1 MNTCTVYAD
10 ALCIVTLSVCCVTG
24 TDNDTVTDID
34 IDTGTGMGAGSRQLS
49 LALLTDGNWDLAKV
63 VFVAGLLSPGQSLDW
78 AYACGASD
86 GFLSQAAF
94 DVLVDGLE
102 DAVNEYFETDPRSL

>member
-34 IDTGTGMGAGSRQLS
+34 IDTDTNTYTDTVDNDTDAARKLYFGIILESRVIQLICNS
-49 LALLTDGNWDLAKV
+49 LRVATMTIVICGQVVSALRPGLVRKLDGICSRGD
-63 VFVAGLLSPGQSLDW
+63 
-78 AYACGASD
+78 
-86 GFLSQAAF
+86 
-94 DVLVDGLE
+94 
-102 DAVNEYFETDPRSL
+102 

>member
-34 IDTGTGMGAGSRQLS
+34 IDIDTDTDTNTDTVDNDTDAARKLYFGIILESRVIHIML
-49 LALLTDGNWDLAKV
+49 
-63 VFVAGLLSPGQSLDW
+63 
-78 AYACGASD
+78 
-86 GFLSQAAF
+86 
-94 DVLVDGLE
+94 
-102 DAVNEYFETDPRSL
+102 

>member
-34 IDTGTGMGAGSRQLS
+34 IDTDTVTY
-49 LALLTDGNWDLAKV
+49 TDTVDNDTEAARKLYV
-63 VFVAGLLSPGQSLDW
+63 VNH
-78 AYACGASD
+78 
-86 GFLSQAAF
+86 
-94 DVLVDGLE
+94 VLHNVIIML
-102 DAVNEYFETDPRSL
+102 